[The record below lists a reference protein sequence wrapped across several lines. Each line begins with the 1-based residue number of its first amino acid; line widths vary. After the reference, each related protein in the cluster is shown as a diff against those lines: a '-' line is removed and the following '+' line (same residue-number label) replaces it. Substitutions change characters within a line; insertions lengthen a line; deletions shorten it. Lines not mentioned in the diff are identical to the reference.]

1 MVVICFE
8 VVGVW
13 INAGFWRSCWDLAVL
28 VWFQFSLGLLVFA
41 EFSIV
46 AGSCCWIRA
55 LRCLGMVVICFEVV
69 CVCGDLD
76 CCGIG
81 RSRFSVSC
89 PVCSFLA
96 RFSRLGGCCLD
107 VAVDESVELRA
118 RVGPDWVFWRSSAF
132 LLVSRLWR
140 GWLIS
145 LFSVVSGCAVS
156 RFLAVAVVD
165 CDGC

>member
-76 CCGIG
+76 C
-81 RSRFSVSC
+81 SV
-89 PVCSFLA
+89 
-96 RFSRLGGCCLD
+96 
-107 VAVDESVELRA
+107 VELDGLGCSSCLRLLCLVLFV
-118 RVGPDWVFWRSSAF
+118 RFWRVFQGLVDAVWMLLLMSRWNFVLGLVLIGSSGGHRRF
-132 LLVSRLWR
+132 CLLL
-140 GWLIS
+140 
-145 LFSVVSGCAVS
+145 GCGA
-156 RFLAVAVVD
+156 
-165 CDGC
+165 DG